1 MAFIAVYDACVLYPS
16 VTRDVLIRVAI
27 AGTVQ
32 ARWTDDILDEVRR
45 NVAADRPD
53 ISRDQL
59 SRLFEL
65 MAEALPSAAV
75 GNHHPLIDGLELP
88 EPDDRHVLAAA
99 IASGAQLIVTDNL
112 RDFPPAVL
120 DTWNIEAKRAD
131 DLLVDQF
138 HLAPDVLHGVVHQL
152 SRAWKG
158 EPTPSEVLRRF
169 ESSGLLQTAA
179 LLR

>member
-32 ARWTDDILDEVRR
+32 ARWTVDILDEVRR
-45 NVAADRPD
+45 NLVAHRTDLPPDRVD
-53 ISRDQL
+53 GL
-59 SRLFEL
+59 FRL
-65 MAEALPSAAV
+65 MTTALPSAHV
-75 GNHHPLIDGLELP
+75 EHYRSLIDGLELP
-88 EPDDRHVLAAA
+88 DPDDRHVLAAA
-99 IASGAQLIVTDNL
+99 ISCGAQLIVTDNL
-112 RDFPPAVL
+112 RDFPAAAL
-120 DTWNIEAKRAD
+120 DVWNIEAKRAD
-131 DLLVDQF
+131 DFLVDQF
-138 HLAPDVLHGVVHQL
+138 HLAPDVLHGIVHQL

-158 EPTPSEVLRRF
+158 EPTASEVLRRF